1 MSINITNNHVNN
13 SQLNIIQ
20 IFIPYT
26 KFYKVKTKQYTL
38 NYTLKDENRKQPY
51 ANTKKYYDID
61 EAKNLAEIQ
70 LHKYLAA
77 LTIQIYYRGYLY
89 FN

>member
-1 MSINITNNHVNN
+1 MGSNIARY
-13 SQLNIIQ
+13 I
-20 IFIPYT
+20 
-26 KFYKVKTKQYTL
+26 
-38 NYTLKDENRKQPY
+38 
-51 ANTKKYYDID
+51 NTKKYYDID